1 MTPAPDS
8 ARAAAAAEDQGAAAA
23 VRDRNADRAAAQAP
37 ERALVLASASPRRV
51 ALLRQVGVVPAEVD
65 PAELDE
71 TPGRGET
78 PRVYARRMARSK
90 ARAVAERR
98 PGRYVLAADTVV
110 AAGRRILDKPT
121 GEGEARQRLEM
132 LSGGRHRVFGGVCLV
147 APDGRSAERLVQTIV
162 RFKRL
167 HPDEIDAYVAG
178 GEWQGKAGGYA
189 IQGAAAAF
197 VPWINGSYTNV
208 VGLPVTETLALL
220 DGLGMARPPAG
231 GQTPCPPS
239 GDASP

>member
-1 MTPAPDS
+1 MTQVPETAQDPTAAGSAPKDRS
-8 ARAAAAAEDQGAAAA
+8 AAGGGVGAPQRA
-23 VRDRNADRAAAQAP
+23 RTP

-51 ALLRQVGVVPAEVD
+51 ELLRQVGVVPAAID

-78 PRVYARRMARSK
+78 PRVYALRMARAK
-90 ARAVAERR
+90 AQAVAQRH
-98 PGRYVLAADTVV
+98 PGRYVLSADTVV
-110 AAGRRILDKPT
+110 AAGRRILDKPADAM
-121 GEGEARQRLEM
+121 EARQRLEM
-132 LSGGRHRVFGGVCLV
+132 LSGRRHRVFGGVCLV
-147 APDGRSAERLVQTIV
+147 APDGRAAERLVQTIV

-167 HPDEIDAYVAG
+167 HRGEIAGYVDG

-220 DGLGMARPPAG
+220 DGVGLVRPPAG
-231 GQTPCPPS
+231 
-239 GDASP
+239 SP